1 MKTPFILQSS
11 FFSLFTFILIIC
23 NNSLFSQ
30 DNAKLQELVDKLNK
44 IAKEIENCG
53 NDFDCIDRKSK
64 EMEKIA
70 KQIEEEQ
77 KTTPKEQ
84 DTKLFNSNINVGE
97 QSKLPPP
104 FESITDIWW
113 EHMIASALIPG
124 KPVDCDKINKT
135 REDLLEKISKIYEK
149 TKKVKPL
156 IWPINISYC
165 TEASVITEEE
175 GKIDVPYG
183 MLLNYKIHTK
193 ETPFWIVT
201 YEIFL
206 DKEYFRFGKKL
217 NFRLSEA
224 SSTAALVKKYS
235 GWILDQSV
243 DPPVKLPFNE
253 VSLAS
258 EKSGNKV
265 WEFGY
270 SDNTIIYTEILPAGY
285 NSKGEINEYMLQL
298 HYEPA
303 RFYPTG
309 KPEYYV
315 ETYSGAL
322 FEKIDKE
329 ELLSA
334 LKQGKYN
341 AIYNETELTG
351 TTNVTKEITIIF
363 EPNKCDSVSSAG
375 TGAIV
380 LSGDCINH
388 GGHVIASE
396 NSFLVNNK
404 PVALIGDEALCTQH
418 GLTKIIASEMVD
430 VLSGDKQVARIGDKT
445 ECGATIIGGS
455 INTFT
460 GIK

>member
-1 MKTPFILQSS
+1 MRT
-11 FFSLFTFILIIC
+11 TFIPGFSFLLLLIVILILSS
-23 NNSLFSQ
+23 NSIFSQ

-44 IAKEIENCG
+44 VVKEIENCG
-53 NDFDCIDRKSK
+53 DDLDCINSKSI

-70 KQIEEEQ
+70 KEMEEVQ
-77 KTTPKEQ
+77 KTTSQGQ
-84 DTKLFNSNINVGE
+84 DTKLFNSNINLG
-97 QSKLPPP
+97 QQTKLPPP

-113 EHMIASALIPG
+113 EHIIASTPSPG

-149 TKKVKPL
+149 KKKVKPL
-156 IWPINISYC
+156 NWPINISYC
-165 TEASVITEEE
+165 TEASVITEEQ
-175 GKIDVPYG
+175 GKIDIPYA
-183 MLLNYKIHTK
+183 MLLEYKIHTEEK
-193 ETPFWIVT
+193 PFWIVT

-224 SSTAALVKKYS
+224 SSTVALVKKYS

-253 VSLAS
+253 VSLAG
-258 EKSGNKV
+258 EKNADKV

-270 SDNTIIYTEILPAGY
+270 SDNTIIYTEIHPAGY
-285 NSKGEINEYMLQL
+285 NSKGEIKEYMLQL

-341 AIYNETELTG
+341 AIYNETEFTG

-375 TGAIV
+375 IGAIV
-380 LSGDCINH
+380 LSGDCIDH
-388 GGHVIASE
+388 GGYVNASST
-396 NSFLVNNK
+396 SFLVNNK
-404 PVALIGDEALCTQH
+404 PAALIGDEALCAQH
-418 GLTKIIASEMVD
+418 GLTKIIASERVD

-455 INTFT
+455 KNTYT